1 MIAYICNHCKKP
13 IDLKEKKCVHI
24 NITYGERAITSN
36 GKYSNSCDADL
47 CEACFKKIL
56 PMIDA
61 MIDEYYYGANTY
73 LKGE

>member
-24 NITYGERAITSN
+24 NISYGEKAITTSRRY
-36 GKYSNSCDADL
+36 GDQWEADL

-56 PMIDA
+56 PMID
-61 MIDEYYYGANTY
+61 EYYYGANTY